1 MKKITFWFITDIL
14 FVIIYIILRFMLYT
28 PYLKSLNSGGG
39 GDSSMHILIYIYY
52 QLIVNLIFIIIQF
65 FHSFCFFI
73 FVNNKKNYLFQKNI
87 IFFLYSIAI
96 FGYHIYFNLQSANE
110 INWIVY
116 FSTIIIISNILYY
129 FLIKGLG
136 KKLKW

>member
-14 FVIIYIILRFMLYT
+14 FVIIYIILTFMLYT